1 MNKDRKG
8 AQKNEN
14 SLICRAF
21 SIAGDFFFFF
31 FLPVVLFRRLLPLL
45 QFCSGNKSKIYV
57 DVNKDVK
64 SLLKDITDYNLT
76 FIKFLFKKNLLSSLK
91 KS

>member
-31 FLPVVLFRRLLPLL
+31 FSQLFYL
-45 QFCSGNKSKIYV
+45 
-57 DVNKDVK
+57 DVCCRCYNFVPAIKVK
-64 SLLKDITDYNLT
+64 YMWMLT
-76 FIKFLFKKNLLSSLK
+76 KM
-91 KS
+91 